1 MLVWLPWIFRYWSLK
16 IQPLSGSHVVQMFA
30 HGPVG
35 IPLHDQIDV
44 TFLVLVANG
53 RVWPYNRL
61 LHLWTLIFRQK
72 RGRNLQ
78 SGYIIFVGESKA
90 ELLRIVV
97 DVFDGFKL

>member
-1 MLVWLPWIFRYWSLK
+1 MQML
-16 IQPLSGSHVVQMFA
+16 A

-35 IPLHDQIDV
+35 IPLHHQIDV

-53 RVWPYNRL
+53 RVWPDNRFFQIRAFVL
-61 LHLWTLIFRQK
+61 RQK
-72 RGRNLQ
+72 RRRNLQ
-78 SGYIIFVGESKA
+78 PGYIIFVGESKS